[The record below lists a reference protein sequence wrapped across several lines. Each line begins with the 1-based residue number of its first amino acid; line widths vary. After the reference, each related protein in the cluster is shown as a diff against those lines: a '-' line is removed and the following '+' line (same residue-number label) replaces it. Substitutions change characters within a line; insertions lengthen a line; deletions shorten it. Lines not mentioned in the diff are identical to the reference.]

1 MEGLDTMHYS
11 SEAQRD
17 RHRPTRLRAAVKNG
31 RVLSLVAALIL
42 VQITIPGY
50 AVGQSVP
57 KITFNG
63 LSIATPST
71 PSASTGSATNITST
85 SARLTGSVNPN
96 EASTNAWFEWGTSA
110 TLPTFTS
117 TPMQPIGAGV
127 FNVSTAAD
135 VTGLSPGTQYF
146 YRAVGQNSVGITRG
160 LIQNFKTLIAFG
172 DVDGDASVS
181 AFDAS
186 LILQHVVG
194 LITLDSGAQL
204 AADVDGDANITAFDA
219 SLVLQF
225 VVGLR
230 TCFPAEPG
238 CTTVTR

>member
-1 MEGLDTMHYS
+1 MMDDSEGCRGKRGRTM
-11 SEAQRD
+11 R
-17 RHRPTRLRAAVKNG
+17 RCAAG
-31 RVLSLVAALIL
+31 RGRRTPLAVLFLGFIWI
-42 VQITIPGY
+42 ITPGP
-50 AVGQSVP
+50 ASGQSVP

-63 LSIATPST
+63 LSIATPSAPT
-71 PSASTGSATNITST
+71 ASTGSATNITST

-110 TLPTFTS
+110 TLSTFTS
-117 TPMQPIGAGV
+117 TPMQPIGSGI
-127 FNVSTAAD
+127 FSVSITAD
-135 VTGLSPGTQYF
+135 VTGLNPGTQYF
-146 YRAVGQNSVGITRG
+146 YRAVGQNSLGTTRG
-160 LIQNFKTLIAFG
+160 LIRNFTTLQVAFG
-172 DVDGDASVS
+172 DVDGDASVT

-194 LITLDSGAQL
+194 LITLGSGAQL

-230 TCFPAEPG
+230 NCFPAEPG
-238 CTTVTR
+238 CTTVAR